1 MSTTSTFALFARLI
15 FSMGIVL
22 GLMWIAARLL
32 QRRGFGPVAKRQAR
46 PVDLELLARKH
57 LGRHTSI
64 AVVRAA
70 GQAMVVGITEHEITK
85 LADADLAAIDLEA
98 EEEAAAAAT
107 ADAAGPGTA
116 PPQQGF
122 ATPGQAWK
130 AMLEHVRE
138 KTVRR

>member
-1 MSTTSTFALFARLI
+1 MSSTSTLVLLARLV

-22 GLMWIAARLL
+22 GLMWIAARAL

-46 PVDLELLARKH
+46 PVELELVARKH

-85 LADADLAAIDLEA
+85 LADADLAAIDLDCELE
-98 EEEAAAAAT
+98 EEEAAASEAARQ
-107 ADAAGPGTA
+107 GTA
-116 PPQQGF
+116 APQQGF

>member
-22 GLMWIAARLL
+22 GLMWIAARVL
-32 QRRGFGPVAKRQAR
+32 QRKGLGPVAKRQAR
-46 PVDLELLARKH
+46 AVDLELLARKNV
-57 LGRHTSI
+57 GRHASI

-85 LADADLAAIDLEA
+85 LADADLMAIDLEA
-98 EEEAAAAAT
+98 EAEVAAASEAASQ
-107 ADAAGPGTA
+107 GTA
-116 PPQQGF
+116 APQQGF

>member
-1 MSTTSTFALFARLI
+1 MSTTSTLALFARLL

-22 GLMWIAARLL
+22 GLMWFAARVLS
-32 QRRGFGPVAKRQAR
+32 RRGLGPVAKRQAR
-46 PVDLELLARKH
+46 AVELELLARKNV
-57 LGRHTSI
+57 GRHASI

-70 GQAMVVGITEHEITK
+70 GQAFVVGITEHEIRK

-98 EEEAAAAAT
+98 EEQTAASET
-107 ADAAGPGTA
+107 VSHGTA
-116 PPQQGF
+116 GPQQGF

>member
-22 GLMWIAARLL
+22 GLMWIAARVL
-32 QRRGFGPVAKRQAR
+32 QRRGLGPVAKRQAR
-46 PVDLELLARKH
+46 AVELELLARKNV
-57 LGRHTSI
+57 GRHASI

-85 LADADLAAIDLEA
+85 LADADLPAIDLEA
-98 EEEAAAAAT
+98 EQDVAASEAASQ
-107 ADAAGPGTA
+107 GTA
-116 PPQQGF
+116 APQQGF